1 MIAERRRTE
10 LQAPCLVSAFL
21 CRADAF
27 FSAEKQFP
35 LDQQES
41 ATDLRLDYNKF
52 NYHFLFIWLVY
63 GRARYHCREI
73 GQLKGE
79 TFNVQRGRCG
89 ILGICRRAAVAGD

>member
-1 MIAERRRTE
+1 M
-10 LQAPCLVSAFL
+10 L
-21 CRADAF
+21 F

>member
-1 MIAERRRTE
+1 M
-10 LQAPCLVSAFL
+10 L
-21 CRADAF
+21 F

-79 TFNVQRGRCG
+79 TFNGAGAGFWGFVDE
-89 ILGICRRAAVAGD
+89 RRLPATK